1 MTSHA
6 KLLPTKLRG
15 MVKKLS
21 ALDLA
26 ELAQAVVYSIGNR
39 GSAMDMQLVK
49 NAVMKMPKSR
59 VVAMRGERMTEDM
72 RSAWMLTM

>member
-1 MTSHA
+1 
-6 KLLPTKLRG
+6 